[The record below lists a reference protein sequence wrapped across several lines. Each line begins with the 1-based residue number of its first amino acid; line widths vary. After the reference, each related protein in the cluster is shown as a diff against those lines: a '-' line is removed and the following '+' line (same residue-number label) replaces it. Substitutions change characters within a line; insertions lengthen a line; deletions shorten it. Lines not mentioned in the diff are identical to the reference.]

1 MTLVIPA
8 PHFNVRAGIRKMG
21 VGQTDE
27 QHHTERTP
35 ARRTK
40 GGLSW
45 LGIHI
50 PTPDEDGPTI
60 VAVATLVAS

>member
-1 MTLVIPA
+1 
-8 PHFNVRAGIRKMG
+8 MG